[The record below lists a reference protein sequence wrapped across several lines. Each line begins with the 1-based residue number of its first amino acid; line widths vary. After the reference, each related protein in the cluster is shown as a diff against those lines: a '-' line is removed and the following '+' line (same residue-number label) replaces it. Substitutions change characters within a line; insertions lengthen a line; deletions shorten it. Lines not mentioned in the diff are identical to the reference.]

1 MAFYAL
7 TSLVGSPGVST
18 LAAAWARHS
27 PRPTLIVEA
36 DVTGGSTL
44 LTGIFKGE
52 IDHTT
57 GLTAL
62 ASIGHEAYIDAIWEQ
77 SIKLPE
83 EQDRWLLPGIG
94 RGTHASA
101 ARAVWSPLAAALN
114 QLSREGGLDV
124 IVDAG
129 RLGTAHSPWPL
140 IDEAD
145 AVLLVVD
152 ASLRALTSLSVA
164 LPPLR
169 ADLDL
174 SGSHRRLGIVARTNG
189 SPSTRAWDF
198 VANRVDNDPGVR
210 PYRAAEIA
218 ASTDPTPVVAT
229 VPYQPREASI
239 YLDGPRSSTPPQRR
253 AGGAYASAVRNL
265 ITATERHDQAYR
277 ALLDTQESR

>member
-1 MAFYAL
+1 MALYAL

-52 IDHTT
+52 VEHTM

-62 ASIGHEAYIDAIWEQ
+62 ASIAHEAYIDAIWEQ
-77 SIKLPE
+77 TILLPE

-101 ARAVWSPLAAALN
+101 VRTVWSPLAAALS
-114 QLSREGGLDV
+114 QISREGGVDV

-129 RLGTAHSPWPL
+129 RLGTAHGPWPL

-174 SGSHRRLGIVARTNG
+174 SGSHRRLGVVARTNG
-189 SPSTRAWDF
+189 SATTRAWDF
-198 VANRVDNDPGVR
+198 MTGHTDSDPGVR
-210 PYRAAEIA
+210 PYRAAEIS

-229 VPYQPREASI
+229 VPYQPREAAI
-239 YLDGPRSSTPPQRR
+239 YLDGPRTSSPPPRR
-253 AGGAYASAVRNL
+253 AGGAFASAVRNL
-265 ITATERHDQAYR
+265 ITAVERHDQAYR